1 MAQGIDSEYDC
12 TQYAHQ
18 IAEKYT
24 FVGRYYRMPPPYS
37 HYPTLTRLETQALS
51 AAGLSLASIWEYIS
65 GSQGRIE
72 SLNYNAGLNEGGR
85 AYKQALALPQPDG
98 TPIYFAVDEG
108 YDPQKP
114 EYAGP
119 IDDYFKGVNDA
130 FAQAAGPGNQ
140 PKYAIGV
147 YGPGAVCAWLKGKG
161 GSPQPGLRTQS
172 CGRAIRMP
180 TGTSN
185 KGSASRRCRSDMILT
200 NANLA
205 VVFGKSRMRPR
216 TSRDPGFR

>member
-1 MAQGIDSEYDC
+1 
-12 TQYAHQ
+12 
-18 IAEKYT
+18 
-24 FVGRYYRMPPPYS
+24 
-37 HYPTLTRLETQALS
+37 
-51 AAGLSLASIWEYIS
+51 
-65 GSQGRIE
+65 
-72 SLNYNAGLNEGGR
+72 LNYNAGLNEGGR

-161 GSPQPGLRTQS
+161 RVASTWLANAKLWPGYSYADWDVKQ
-172 CGRAIRMP
+172 G
-180 TGTSN
+180 
-185 KGSASRRCRSDMILT
+185 
-200 NANLA
+200 
-205 VVFGKSRMRPR
+205 F
-216 TSRDPGFR
+216 RDPALPFGHDIDECKPSGGLWQIPNAAANVA

>member
-37 HYPTLTRLETQALS
+37 HYPTLTRLEAQALS

-72 SLNYNAGLNEGGR
+72 SLNYNAGVNEGGR

-130 FAQAAGPGNQ
+130 FAQAAGAGNQ

-161 GSPQPGLRTQS
+161 RVASTWLANAKLWPGYSYADWDVKQ
-172 CGRAIRMP
+172 G
-180 TGTSN
+180 
-185 KGSASRRCRSDMILT
+185 
-200 NANLA
+200 
-205 VVFGKSRMRPR
+205 F
-216 TSRDPGFR
+216 RDPALPFGHDIDECKPSAGFWQIPNAAANVA